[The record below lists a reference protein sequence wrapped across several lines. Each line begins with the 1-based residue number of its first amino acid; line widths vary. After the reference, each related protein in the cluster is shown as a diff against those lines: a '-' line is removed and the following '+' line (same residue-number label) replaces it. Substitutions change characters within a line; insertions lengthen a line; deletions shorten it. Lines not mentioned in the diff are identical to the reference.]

1 MYAIIANS
9 KKLGKMVVQWDPYY
23 TPYSMVIHKVPNDT
37 QPPLYDLFFSQ
48 EELDSIHKLF
58 INDNEV
64 HYNITNKN
72 LNGVTNDTY
81 CIGCEF
87 YLLETSERYYVDFV
101 NKTIRNLTEEEE
113 KKAKEKALK
122 EKMTEETT
130 DKELEKAKKLINKF
144 TLAEY
149 EQESD
154 FSDLHNV
161 GLAYTTLTDFE
172 LDVQVTADLV
182 DFKITYEF
190 DGEIYNTEQYDS
202 IENMLESLECLDFSE
217 LIYVPDEI
225 IERHIDRIYDSDNS
239 TTKEKKIVR
248 IGKVNYAAS
257 DNDFDIYDDG
267 VTTLV
272 IDWVN
277 HKWYQVDQSYFI
289 PWSEDEEVDEAILE
303 EKFFKEST
311 MMTYDYRQKV
321 TGGYYF
327 VTVKKDEVKD
337 EER

>member
-1 MYAIIANS
+1 MYAVIANS
-9 KKLGKMVVQWDPYY
+9 KKFGKMVVQWDPYY
-23 TPYSMVIHKVPNDT
+23 TPYSMMIHKVPDDT
-37 QPPLYDLFFSQ
+37 SPAHDFFFHQ
-48 EELDSIHKLF
+48 EELDSIYKLF
-58 INDNEV
+58 VNDNEV

-72 LNGVTNDTY
+72 LNGVTNDTH

-87 YLLETSERYYVDFV
+87 YLLETSERYYIDFM
-101 NKTIRNLTEEEE
+101 NKSIRNLTEEEE

-122 EKMTEETT
+122 EKMAEETV
-130 DKELEKAKKLINKF
+130 DKELEKAKKLINEF

-190 DGEIYNTEQYDS
+190 DGEVYNTEQYDS
-202 IENMLESLECLDFSE
+202 IENMLESLEYLDFSE
-217 LIYVPDEI
+217 LVYVPDEI
-225 IERHIDRIYDSDNS
+225 VERHLDSICDSDNS
-239 TTKEKKIVR
+239 MTKEKKVVR
-248 IGKVNYAAS
+248 IGKVNYAVS
-257 DNDFDIYDDG
+257 DNDFTIYDDG
-267 VTTLV
+267 ITTLV

-277 HKWYQVDQSYFI
+277 HKYYQVDQSYFV

-327 VTVKKDEVKD
+327 VTVKKDVPTY
-337 EER
+337 EEG

>member
-9 KKLGKMVVQWDPYY
+9 KKFGKMIVQWNPYY

-37 QPPLYDLFFSQ
+37 PSPLYDLFYSQ
-48 EELDSIHKLF
+48 EELDSIYKLF
-58 INDNEV
+58 VEDNQV
-64 HYNITNKN
+64 HYKITNNN
-72 LNGVTNDTY
+72 LNGVTNDTH
-81 CIGCEF
+81 CVGCEF

-113 KKAKEKALK
+113 KKARE
-122 EKMTEETT
+122 
-130 DKELEKAKKLINKF
+130 KELEE
-144 TLAEY
+144 EY
-149 EQESD
+149 S
-154 FSDLHNV
+154 
-161 GLAYTTLTDFE
+161 
-172 LDVQVTADLV
+172 
-182 DFKITYEF
+182 
-190 DGEIYNTEQYDS
+190 
-202 IENMLESLECLDFSE
+202 M
-217 LIYVPDEI
+217 
-225 IERHIDRIYDSDNS
+225 
-239 TTKEKKIVR
+239 TKEEKVVR

-337 EER
+337 EEQ

>member
-1 MYAIIANS
+1 MYAIIAIS
-9 KKLGKMVVQWDPYY
+9 KKLGKMIVEWDPYY
-23 TPYSMVIHKVPNDT
+23 TPYSMVIRKVAKDT
-37 QPPLYDLFFSQ
+37 PYPLHDLFFHP
-48 EELDSIHKLF
+48 EELDSIKLLD
-58 INDNEV
+58 NNEV
-64 HYNITNKN
+64 HYNIINKN
-72 LNGVTNDTY
+72 LSGVTNDTH

-87 YLLETSERYYVDFV
+87 TLLETNERYYVDFV

-113 KKAKEKALK
+113 KEAKEK
-122 EKMTEETT
+122 
-130 DKELEKAKKLINKF
+130 ELEEELKKDKDKKLEEAKRLINEF

-190 DGEIYNTEQYDS
+190 DGEVYNTEQYDS
-202 IENMLESLECLDFSE
+202 IENMLKSLECLDFSE
-217 LIYVPDEI
+217 LVYVPDEVV
-225 IERHIDRIYDSDNS
+225 ERHIDNICESDNS
-239 TTKEKKIVR
+239 MTKEEKVIR
-248 IGKVNYAAS
+248 IGKVNYAVS
-257 DNDFDIYDDG
+257 DNDFTIYDDG
-267 VTTLV
+267 ITTLV

-277 HKWYQVDQSYFI
+277 HKYYQVDQSYFI
-289 PWSEDEEVDEAILE
+289 PWSEDEEFDEAILE
-303 EKFFKEST
+303 EKFFKESS

-327 VTVKKDEVKD
+327 VTVKKDVPTY
-337 EER
+337 EEG

>member
-9 KKLGKMVVQWDPYY
+9 KKLGKMIVEWNQYY
-23 TPYSMVIHKVPNDT
+23 TPYSMVIRKVAKDT
-37 QPPLYDLFFSQ
+37 PSPLYDLFFHE
-48 EELDSIHKLF
+48 EELDSIKFLD
-58 INDNEV
+58 DNEV
-64 HYNITNKN
+64 HYNIINKN
-72 LNGVTNDTY
+72 LSGVTNDTH

-87 YLLETSERYYVDFV
+87 TLLETNERYYVDFV

-113 KKAKEKALK
+113 KKAKEK
-122 EKMTEETT
+122 
-130 DKELEKAKKLINKF
+130 ELEEELKKDKDKKLEEAKRLINEF
-144 TLAEY
+144 TIAEY

-172 LDVQVTADLV
+172 LEVQVTADLV

-190 DGEIYNTEQYDS
+190 DGEVYNTEHYDS
-202 IENMLESLECLDFSE
+202 IDNMLKSLEYLDFSE
-217 LIYVPDEI
+217 LVYVSDEI
-225 IERHIDRIYDSDNS
+225 IKRHIDNICESDNS
-239 TTKEKKIVR
+239 MTKEEKVVR
-248 IGKVNYAAS
+248 IGKVNYSSS
-257 DNDFDIYDDG
+257 DNDFTIYDDG

-277 HKWYQVDQSYFI
+277 HKYYQVDQSYFI
-289 PWSEDEEVDEAILE
+289 PWSEDEEFDEAILE

-311 MMTYDYRQKV
+311 MTTYDYRQKV

-327 VTVKKDEVKD
+327 VTVKKDVPTY
-337 EER
+337 EEG